1 MLFRSPLEIKV
12 TGPESIV
19 NSVSYLGGT
28 ISVNTLNSDYQRQ
41 VSLVP
46 YSFDGE
52 IVNGVQLDINYA
64 TLSLVLGKTV
74 LANVETK
81 IEGDVAPGY
90 KVVSVKVTPEVMSI
104 SGEIA
109 KMENLESIIAESLIL
124 TGEETQSFIVEQE
137 IQLPEGIT
145 IVGSNKRVQIELV
158 IEEIQTKEFTFN
170 INEIPVVNL
179 NEKFTTDLTEN
190 LGSLLVKVKDIESII
205 SRLSKDDIHIDINFS
220 NVTAAGNYKMKVNF
234 TGETLFSEVIIDPI
248 YVDINVVEVGAETP

>member
-1 MLFRSPLEIKV
+1 
-12 TGPESIV
+12 
-19 NSVSYLGGT
+19 
-28 ISVNTLNSDYQRQ
+28 
-41 VSLVP
+41 
-46 YSFDGE
+46 
-52 IVNGVQLDINYA
+52 
-64 TLSLVLGKTV
+64 
-74 LANVETK
+74 
-81 IEGDVAPGY
+81 
-90 KVVSVKVTPEVMSI
+90 MSI